1 MDAPGEASQ
10 MEREVVRDR
19 IAFHG
24 HPLISALHQMTIEI
38 TTEDRLTKEGD
49 CIVGV
54 GADIG
59 CAGLDEA
66 VKERIRDRSSR
77 VLLRLVVGSDSFE
90 VKARGDARLAL
101 THPHDIVVRKSDFI
115 SDRTIAVGADAA
127 SNDIPRRMIA
137 ALRRPETVGYLEVE
151 VR

>member
-1 MDAPGEASQ
+1 MDALGEASQ
-10 MEREVVRDR
+10 LRRGVLRDT

-24 HPLISALHQMTIEI
+24 HPLVSASHPTTIEI

-54 GADIG
+54 SADRG
-59 CAGLDEA
+59 CAGLDSA
-66 VKERIRDRSSR
+66 VKDRIRAGSSH

-90 VKARGDARLAL
+90 VKARGDPRLSL
-101 THPHDIVVRKSDFI
+101 THPHDIVVRKSDFV
-115 SDRTIAVGADAA
+115 SDRTIAVRADAA
-127 SNDIPRRMIA
+127 SRDIPRRMIA